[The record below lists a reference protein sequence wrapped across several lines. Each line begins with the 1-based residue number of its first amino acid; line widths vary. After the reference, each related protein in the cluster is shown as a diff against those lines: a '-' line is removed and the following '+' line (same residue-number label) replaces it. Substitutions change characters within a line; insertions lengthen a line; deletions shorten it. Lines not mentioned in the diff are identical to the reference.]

1 MIMSSTSQL
10 SDNVPVCRRGI
21 TSKQFG
27 YLGELQARPS
37 RTGFRESSDVQH
49 YELTLIAALQT
60 EMCIVEVARSPLLTI
75 TYQESVGPN
84 TWPAIVKRS

>member
-1 MIMSSTSQL
+1 MIMSSTQL
-10 SDNVPVCRRGI
+10 SDNVPVRRRGI

-49 YELTLIAALQT
+49 YELTLITILQT
-60 EMCIVEVARSPLLTI
+60 EMCIKVARSLLLTI
-75 TYQESVGPN
+75 TKSRLGQILG
-84 TWPAIVKRS
+84 